1 MSHYQTISS
10 IQGRGMDGV
19 QTKMGLSDQYFL
31 SSPICLIL
39 FEFLLAD
46 FLRLIDSIHVVE
58 KFQLYACF
66 TREVVLSAKGSHP

>member
-31 SSPICLIL
+31 SIPICLIL
-39 FEFLLAD
+39 YEFLLAD
-46 FLRLIDSIHVVE
+46 FLRLIESIHFVE

-66 TREVVLSAKGSHP
+66 TRDVVLSAKGSHP